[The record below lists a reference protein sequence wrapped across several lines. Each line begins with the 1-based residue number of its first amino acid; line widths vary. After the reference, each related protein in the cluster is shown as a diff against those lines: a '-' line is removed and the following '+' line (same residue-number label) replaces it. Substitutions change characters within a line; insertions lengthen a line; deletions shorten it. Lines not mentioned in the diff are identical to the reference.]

1 MAKILIDYDDEHS
14 ANKIQL
20 EGDMFDL
27 MFAFEEIFKSLIE
40 NSFELQIIVNALVL
54 AIDNFGDDKD
64 DEDAD

>member
-14 ANKIQL
+14 TNKIQL

-27 MFAFEEIFKSLIE
+27 MFAFEEIIKSLIE

-54 AIDNFGDDKD
+54 AVDNFGDDKD